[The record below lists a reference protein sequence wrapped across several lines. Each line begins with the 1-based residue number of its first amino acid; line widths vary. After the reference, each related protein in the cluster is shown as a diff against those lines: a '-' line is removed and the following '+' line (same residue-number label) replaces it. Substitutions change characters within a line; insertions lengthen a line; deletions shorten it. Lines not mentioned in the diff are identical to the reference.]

1 MASRIVFLGTT
12 QSMSLQADRGILG
25 LTHRARVHLL
35 ITETN
40 AEDSR
45 VCFIEILTTNGN
57 SLTQIMDAGLLPQI
71 RGRRGRIFPGEDMI
85 SIVRQPEFR
94 SG

>member
-12 QSMSLQADRGILG
+12 QSMSLQADRGISG

-40 AEDSR
+40 AEDAR
-45 VCFIEILTTNGN
+45 VCSIEILTTNGN

-71 RGRRGRIFPGEDMI
+71 RGRRGRIFPAKDMI